1 MEEKKI
7 SLIALLDVL
16 KNYSDEQHPLSVK
29 QIQQHISN
37 DYHITLDRRT
47 FYRHI
52 ETLTDLDYDISP
64 FNENGKGYYL
74 REREFEKSEVLLLCN
89 AIHSSYLIPNKASKE
104 LINKLLNTQSKY
116 TKKEFKQSVYI
127 ENTNKK
133 DNKQFLLNI
142 EQLSEAINNKKVIT
156 FNYTK
161 YNFDKELVNRR
172 EELYTLSPYFL
183 IYKDE
188 KTYVIGSNPK
198 HEDLT
203 HFRVDRMANIKVTN
217 EEIPNP
223 IKDED
228 PYEYAKTKLY
238 MYHGEVH
245 KVVLKCDNCILDPM
259 IDVFGKDVSIEEV
272 ENNQFILTTKSSS
285 QGIVYLGLQYLDHL
299 EVIEPF
305 DAREQISQMIANN
318 KNRYQK

>member
-7 SLIALLDVL
+7 TLIALIDVL
-16 KNYSDEQHPLSVK
+16 KNYSDEEHPLSVK
-29 QIQQHISN
+29 QIQQYISD

-52 ETLTDLDYDISP
+52 EALEDLNYDISS
-64 FNENGKGYYL
+64 FKENGKGYYL
-74 REREFEKSEVLLLCN
+74 RQREFEKSEVLLLCN
-89 AIHSSYLIPNKASKE
+89 AIHSSYLIPNKISKE

-127 ENTNKK
+127 ENTAKK

-142 EQLSEAINNKKVIT
+142 ELLSEAINNKKVIT

-161 YNFDKELVNRR
+161 YNFDKELINRR
-172 EELYTLSPYFL
+172 EELYTLSPYYL

-188 KTYVIGSNPK
+188 KTYVIGCNPK

-203 HFRVDRMANIKVTN
+203 HFRVDRMANIKVT
-217 EEIPNP
+217 EDTIPNP

-238 MYHGEVH
+238 MYHGDVH
-245 KVVLKCDNCILDPM
+245 KVILKCDNCILDPM
-259 IDVFGKDVSIEEV
+259 IDIFGKDVTIERINED
-272 ENNQFILTTKSSS
+272 QFNLITKSSS

-299 EVIEPF
+299 EVIEPI
-305 DAREQISQMIANN
+305 DAREQISSILKAN
-318 KNRYQK
+318 KNKY